1 MICWLNEWGIKLQK
15 SKVIV
20 GRFDFQIRLDI
31 EYGIPAV
38 YDRPREAL
46 LYVQSGLRGF
56 PDLYLLRIFTLI
68 VFQFYPGILELY

>member
-1 MICWLNEWGIKLQK
+1 MIVICWLNEWGIKLQK
-15 SKVIV
+15 NKVIV
-20 GRFDFQIRLDI
+20 GRLVFKLDI

-46 LYVQSGLRGF
+46 RYVQNGLRGF

-68 VFQFYPGILELY
+68 VLQF